1 MRHALLAVSL
11 AAAPLVASTAESRAM
26 SPEEVPA
33 ALAPA
38 VARGEAAMQELA
50 QRLFARLNELIL
62 QGGPVSAI
70 RVCRSEAPAIAKAV
84 GATHGLEIGRTS
96 FRLRNPA
103 NAPRGWAASHVHAAA
118 GKKAG
123 EVKLVVVDLG
133 DRLGLL
139 RPVGVMPACT
149 RCHGAVDGIDQDVR
163 AALASGY
170 PEDRATGFA
179 PGDLRGFVWVEIG
192 KR

>member
-11 AAAPLVASTAESRAM
+11 AAAPLAVSAAESRAM

-50 QRLFARLNELIL
+50 QRLFARLNELLL

-70 RVCRSEAPAIAKAV
+70 RVCRSEAPAIAKEV
-84 GATHGLEIGRTS
+84 GARHGVEIGRTS

-103 NAPRGWAASHVHAAA
+103 NAPRGWAARHVEAAA

-123 EVKLVVVDLG
+123 EVKLAVVDLG

-179 PGDLRGFVWVEIG
+179 PGDLRGFVWVEVG